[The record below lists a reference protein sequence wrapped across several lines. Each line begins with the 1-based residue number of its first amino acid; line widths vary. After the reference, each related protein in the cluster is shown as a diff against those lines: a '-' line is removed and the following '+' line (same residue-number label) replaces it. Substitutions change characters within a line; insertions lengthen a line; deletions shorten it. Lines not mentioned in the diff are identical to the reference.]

1 MEYTVKE
8 LLKEVNSAYSAP
20 GDERA
25 RAISEHVIGQI
36 FETIEKFDISHDEVW
51 AFVRWMNSIGQSNQ
65 TGLLLAGIGV
75 ERVLDILADEKD
87 KKAGLE
93 LGTARAIEGPLYVS
107 GAPVQQ
113 HFARL
118 DDGTESGEVLIFE
131 GKVCDLEGKPI
142 PHATVEVW
150 QANQQGT
157 YSIIDPTQS
166 PYNYRRTIIT
176 DANGHYVFRTL
187 VPPGYAVPEGS
198 PTDVLM
204 KLLGRHGQRPAHI
217 HFMVHANGYKKLTT
231 QINWPED
238 KYIQEDFAFAT
249 RDELIVEPKKV
260 SDEALIKKY
269 ELDAPF
275 THVSFDFKV
284 QKD

>member
-1 MEYTVKE
+1 E
-8 LLKEVNSAYSAP
+8 
-20 GDERA
+20 
-25 RAISEHVIGQI
+25 
-36 FETIEKFDISHDEVW
+36 
-51 AFVRWMNSIGQSNQ
+51 
-65 TGLLLAGIGV
+65 
-75 ERVLDILADEKD
+75 EKD
-87 KKAGLE
+87 KKEGSA
-93 LGTARAIEGPLYVS
+93 LGTARAIEGLGYTP
-107 GAPVQQ
+107 GAPVHQ
-113 HFARL
+113 HWARL
-118 DDGTESGEVLIFE
+118 DDGTESGEILIFE
-131 GKVCDLEGKPI
+131 GHVRNLDGLPI

-166 PYNYRRTIIT
+166 PYNYRRTIIA
-176 DANGHYVFRTL
+176 DENGHYVFRTL

-217 HFMVHANGYKKLTT
+217 HFMVHANGYRRLTT

-260 SDEALIKKY
+260 DDKALIKKY
-269 ELDAPF
+269 ELDSPF
-275 THVSFDFKV
+275 THVEFDFKV